1 MQQRIAHL
9 NTRLNL
15 EGRLKLKLSSI
26 ATISTLATRK
36 LEFYLLK
43 IFVPLSFYSH
53 ISSPIGQTVYEQSI
67 MTQNKKMWCPT
78 MIEIRKTP
86 IFEET
91 SRSKIGGYN
100 IKVTTLSTLPLTT
113 KNYLVSVQMSVLPF
127 PLSINQNVGFFLFI
141 GYVLHIYSSTG

>member
-1 MQQRIAHL
+1 V
-9 NTRLNL
+9 NL

-78 MIEIRKTP
+78 MIEIRKNSNLRVANVD
-86 IFEET
+86 IVAIEE
-91 SRSKIGGYN
+91 SFNFNLPSKFTR
-100 IKVTTLSTLPLTT
+100 V
-113 KNYLVSVQMSVLPF
+113 F
-127 PLSINQNVGFFLFI
+127 
-141 GYVLHIYSSTG
+141 

>member
-91 SRSKIGGYN
+91 SCSKLAAKISKQGTSL
-100 IKVTTLSTLPLTT
+100 IKVITLSTWPLTT
-113 KNYLVSVQMSVLPF
+113 KNYLVSVQMSVLCT
-127 PLSINQNVGFFLFI
+127 
-141 GYVLHIYSSTG
+141 STH